1 MANADDL
8 LNPGEIHALLDPRDN
23 VGRNAARLE
32 TVVAA
37 DCESLLERAVAGL
50 DATFGLETDSPATYQ
65 DDSDQAR
72 PFEFQEFD
80 CASEAQTQSAP
91 ERTNDVRLDL
101 QIELGR
107 TEIPADDVLKLRE
120 GSVVT
125 LNKLAGDPVDVVA
138 NGRLVAR
145 GEVLVL
151 KDCFCVRIAEIL
163 APAPTS

>member
-1 MANADDL
+1 MANAGDL
-8 LNPGEIHALLDPRDN
+8 LDRGEIEVLLAPSEADRR
-23 VGRNAARLE
+23 VARLE
-32 TVVAA
+32 TVTAA
-37 DCESLLERAVAGL
+37 DCESLLEQAVASL
-50 DATFGLETDSPATYQ
+50 DAAVGFEADSRPMRL

-80 CASEAQTQSAP
+80 CPLEVQAKSDP
-91 ERTNDVRLDL
+91 EHARQVDVGL

-107 TEIPADDVLKLRE
+107 TAISADDVPKIRE

-125 LNKLAGDPVDVVA
+125 LDKLAGDPVDVVA
-138 NGRLVAR
+138 NGRVVAR